1 MTRFQKV
8 FLRDPLHGRVILA
21 GFGKHPAWD
30 DHIDDIGLETESLVI
45 AKRIIYS
52 EGIASQISSGA
63 WNQLENSRHAMDF
76 DHRFVWGRSDQSIV
90 GGLWAST
97 DGKGRTLFPMVICL
111 QSEGKSLDGVGRFL
125 NIIDRLGKAWKQER
139 TKDAVHAARNRAA
152 AEVSAA
158 YQIAPTEIFSETSD
172 PDESV
177 MLPALLTL
185 SAGLYGS
192 KANEFSTKG
201 THLRL
206 PGIATRAAQNLGFW
220 AGYTDRHRG
229 LNLPYLAIAPAGK
242 RFADLITGE
251 PQSGN
256 FFCLRAD
263 DIALPETWIRT
274 ERSVAKRFEAGAREY
289 LHTFRLGSGAPDRQR
304 ISWWSGL
311 FERFCTLVL

>member
-45 AKRIIYS
+45 AKRVIYS

-63 WNQLENSRHAMDF
+63 WNQLQNSRRAMDF

-97 DGKGRTLFPMVICL
+97 DGKGRALFPMVVCL
-111 QSEGKSLDGVGRFL
+111 QSDGKSLDAVGRFL
-125 NIIDRLGKAWKQER
+125 NTIDTLGRAWKQER
-139 TKDAVHAARNRAA
+139 TKEGVHAARNRAVE
-152 AEVSAA
+152 EVAAA
-158 YQIAPTEIFSETSD
+158 YQIAPTEMFSEICD

-192 KANEFSTKG
+192 RANESSTKG

-206 PGIATRAAQNLGFW
+206 PGIAARATQNLGFW
-220 AGYTDRHRG
+220 AGYVDRHRG
-229 LNLPYLAIAPAGK
+229 LTLPYLAIAPAGK
-242 RFADLITGE
+242 RFVDLIPGE
-251 PQSGN
+251 PQAES

-263 DIALPETWIRT
+263 DMALPQTWIRT
-274 ERSVAKRFEAGAREY
+274 ERSVARRFEAGAREY
-289 LHTFRLGSGAPDRQR
+289 LHTFRLGSAAPDQQR
-304 ISWWSGL
+304 VSWWSGL
-311 FERFCTLVL
+311 FERFVQ

>member
-8 FLRDPLHGRVILA
+8 FLRDALHGRVILA

-45 AKRIIYS
+45 AKRVIYS

-76 DHRFVWGRSDQSIV
+76 DHRFVWARSDQSIV

-97 DGKGRTLFPMVICL
+97 DGKGRALFPMVVCL
-111 QSEGKSLDGVGRFL
+111 QSDGKSLDAVGRFI
-125 NIIDRLGKAWKQER
+125 NTIDRLGKAWKQER
-139 TKDAVHAARNRAA
+139 TKEGVYVARNRAA
-152 AEVSAA
+152 AEVGAA
-158 YQIAPTEIFSETSD
+158 YQIAPTEIFSEISD

-185 SAGLYGS
+185 SAGLCGL
-192 KANEFSTKG
+192 KTNEPSTKE

-206 PGIATRAAQNLGFW
+206 PGIGARATQNLGFW
-220 AGYTDRHRG
+220 AGYVDRHRG
-229 LNLPYLAIAPAGK
+229 LNMPCLAIAPAGR
-242 RFADLITGE
+242 RFVDLITGE
-251 PQSGN
+251 PKAGD

-263 DIALPETWIRT
+263 DMAMPETWIRT
-274 ERSVAKRFEAGAREY
+274 DHSVARRFEAAARQY
-289 LHTFRLGSGAPDRQR
+289 LQTFRLGSGAPDQQR

-311 FERFCTLVL
+311 FERFVQ